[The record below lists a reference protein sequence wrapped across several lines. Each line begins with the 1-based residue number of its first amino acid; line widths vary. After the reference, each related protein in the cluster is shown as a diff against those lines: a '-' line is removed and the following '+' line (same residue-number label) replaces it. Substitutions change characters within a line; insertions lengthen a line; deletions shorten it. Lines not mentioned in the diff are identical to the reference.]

1 MPQFDET
8 FEGPLAGITVLDLS
22 RLVAGNMVSLQL
34 ADYGAEVIKIEPV
47 AKGDPLRHWVT
58 EGLSLSWKVYS
69 RNKKSVSLDLRQDD
83 AKDILLRLVERADV
97 MIESFTA
104 GTVADLGI
112 GYDVVRELNPS
123 LVMVDTCLMGQS
135 GPAAGFAGFGFH
147 AAAVAGFHGLTGWPN
162 LPPDGPWTA
171 YTDTVSPRF
180 LAATVMAAL
189 DHPLVI
195 HQRCSEHGPGAE
207 SREW

>member
-69 RNKKSVSLDLRQDD
+69 RNKKSVS
-83 AKDILLRLVERADV
+83 
-97 MIESFTA
+97 
-104 GTVADLGI
+104 
-112 GYDVVRELNPS
+112 
-123 LVMVDTCLMGQS
+123 
-135 GPAAGFAGFGFH
+135 PA
-147 AAAVAGFHGLTGWPN
+147 TG
-162 LPPDGPWTA
+162 
-171 YTDTVSPRF
+171 R
-180 LAATVMAAL
+180 
-189 DHPLVI
+189 
-195 HQRCSEHGPGAE
+195 R
-207 SREW
+207 